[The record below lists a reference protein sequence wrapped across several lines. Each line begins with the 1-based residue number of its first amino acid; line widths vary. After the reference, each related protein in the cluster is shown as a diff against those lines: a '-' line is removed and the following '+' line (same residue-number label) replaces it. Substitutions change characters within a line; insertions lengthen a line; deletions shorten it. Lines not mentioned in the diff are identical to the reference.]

1 MKHIKSWQERV
12 QQPASDYTVINA
24 LREEVA
30 ELREYITMLEQMHK
44 MQLDIAHQMAD
55 AKSKMS
61 AALSY
66 EARQQALFDRLLK
79 QVYNPR
85 SIRSVKQLRIR
96 REELRDLRNM
106 AEQWMFEKTEDIGT
120 MKFNGVLLIEDENAP
135 SLLD

>member
-12 QQPASDYTVINA
+12 QQPASDYTTINA
-24 LREEVA
+24 LRDEVA

-55 AKSKMS
+55 AKSKLS
-61 AALSY
+61 ATLSY
-66 EARQQALFDRLLK
+66 EARKQALFDRLLK

-85 SIRSVKQLRIR
+85 NTRSIKQLRIR
-96 REELRDLRNM
+96 REELLDLRNM
-106 AEQWMFEKTEDIGT
+106 AEQWMFEKTKDIGT
-120 MKFNGVLLIEDENAP
+120 MKFNDVLLIEDENAP